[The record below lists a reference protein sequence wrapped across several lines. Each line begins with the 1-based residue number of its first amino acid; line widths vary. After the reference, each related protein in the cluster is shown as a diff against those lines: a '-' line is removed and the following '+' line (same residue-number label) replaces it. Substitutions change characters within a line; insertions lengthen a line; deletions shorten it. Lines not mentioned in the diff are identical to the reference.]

1 MNFSISKEKFAHL
14 LYLTSS
20 IVERRNTMPILA
32 NVRLVAEGNKL
43 QVAATDLEVSLLGE
57 AEATVTAGGQTSVD
71 ARVLYDIIRELP
83 NETITVNLAKAQRLE
98 IQCGKS
104 RFKINGTSADEFPNL
119 AGTTLHRPVVVE
131 AAMFHDM
138 FDKTA
143 FAVSTDE
150 TRYNIN
156 GVLIES
162 LHEGKNNLVRFVAT
176 DGHRLAFVDRKADGF
191 VLPEPVIVPRKGI
204 QELKKILEGSSGSAK
219 VEVRDGFFTVQV
231 NAPQKGEESKG
242 SSGKG
247 TASGSV
253 TIGVRLVDGQFP
265 DYRQVI
271 PNEKK
276 TTVTLTREDLL
287 AAVRR
292 VSLVTSDKNK
302 AVRIKVADDTL
313 MVSSS
318 SPEYGEA
325 SDTVSVTKDGQ
336 DVEIG
341 FSARYIIDLL
351 NAMDESETMQIR
363 LNGDLGPG
371 VFVGSESEDFVCI
384 VMPMRFE

>member
-1 MNFSISKEKFAHL
+1 MNFSITKEKFAHL
-14 LYLTSS
+14 LYLTNS

-32 NVRLVAEGNKL
+32 NVKLTAEGSSL
-43 QVAATDLEVSLLGE
+43 SVAATDLEVSLIGE
-57 AEATVTAGGQTSVD
+57 AEAQVRSGGQTTID

-83 NETITVNLAKAQRLE
+83 SNESITVNLAKGQRLE

-104 RFKINGTSADEFPNL
+104 RFRINGTSADEFPSL
-119 AGTTLHRPVVVE
+119 SGTALHRPVTVE
-131 AAMFHDM
+131 AAMFYDM

-156 GVLIES
+156 GVLIET
-162 LHEGKNNLVRFVAT
+162 LQEGRNNLVRFVAT
-176 DGHRLAFVDRKADGF
+176 DGHRLAFVDRAAEGF
-191 VLPEPVIVPRKGI
+191 VLAEPVIVPRKGI
-204 QELKKILEGSSGSAK
+204 QEIKKILEGNEGAAK
-219 VEVRDGFFTVQV
+219 VEVRDGFFTVQ
-231 NAPQKGEESKG
+231 
-242 SSGKG
+242 SG
-247 TASGSV
+247 TV
-253 TIGVRLVDGQFP
+253 TLGVRLVDGQFP

-271 PNEKK
+271 PNERK
-276 TTVTLTREDLL
+276 TTLVVEREEML

-292 VSLVTSDKNK
+292 VSLVTTDKNK
-302 AVRIKVADDTL
+302 AVRVKVVDDTL
-313 MVSSS
+313 QVSSS

-325 SDTVSVTKDGQ
+325 SDTVSAVKDGA

-351 NAMDESETMQIR
+351 NIMDDSEKLQIR

-371 VFVGSESEDFVCI
+371 VFLGAGSEGIAAEDFVCV